1 MSKMK
6 IGYLHIGPHQHGVCR
21 YGRIL
26 AAEARRRPEL
36 TVIEAD
42 VTLTENRKHNRE
54 MLVKAAEHLSE
65 AEVIHLQS
73 SSVNTLLW
81 GGGWS
86 QLYYLDVFMRHCSCP
101 IIFTL
106 HDVDYPPYG
115 LANVVRYAYCKF
127 QPTPSS
133 PNQETTA
140 TLPGKPSATKRSI
153 LTKGIKFVQ
162 RIFQGSFGPEALAL
176 GKIGSRAQLIF
187 VCTKVEEQRLC
198 ARVDKRKMR
207 VVPHFVEQRSVGISP
222 TKARAVLGLD
232 GVKTV
237 TLLGFIHPPKG
248 HQLMVEAMSE
258 LPQDVKVIFAGGPC
272 IGADN
277 QFVQDLIALAKARGV
292 DNRLQV
298 TGYLSEEE
306 LESYLVATDLAVC
319 PFMTTS
325 ASGSLSTWISV
336 ARPILASDLP
346 QIAEYNK
353 LEPNSVKTFNR
364 YTPTALAQAIQQLLP
379 TYRESEAPAVVSL
392 RQKLSIPVIF
402 EEHLTHYR
410 DAACKD
416 SAQGVD
422 KRTFVVT

>member
-1 MSKMK
+1 
-6 IGYLHIGPHQHGVCR
+6 
-21 YGRIL
+21 
-26 AAEARRRPEL
+26 
-36 TVIEAD
+36 
-42 VTLTENRKHNRE
+42 
-54 MLVKAAEHLSE
+54 MLVKAAQHLSE

-81 GGGWS
+81 GKGWL

-115 LANVVRYAYCKF
+115 LANVLRYAYSKL

-133 PNQETTA
+133 QNQEITA

-176 GKIGSRAQLIF
+176 RKIGSRAQLIF
-187 VCTKVEEQRLC
+187 FCTKEEEKRLC
-198 ARVDKRKMR
+198 DRVDKRKVR
-207 VVPHFVEQRSVGISP
+207 IVPHFVEARSVGISP
-222 TKARAVLGLD
+222 TKARAALGLD

-248 HQLMVEAMSE
+248 HQLMVEAVSE

-272 IGADN
+272 IGGDN

-292 DNRLQV
+292 DDRLQV

-306 LESYLVATDLAVC
+306 LERYLVATDLAVC

-336 ARPILASDLP
+336 ARPILASPLP

-353 LEPNSVKTFNR
+353 LEPNSVKTFKP

-379 TYRESEAPAVVSL
+379 TCRKIEDPAVVRL

-410 DAACKD
+410 DAAACK
-416 SAQGVD
+416 
-422 KRTFVVT
+422 KRIQVRELTRELLS